1 MKKFNIPK
9 GTQGILLIEQVGVDI
24 EQQEWETREKQEFN
38 PEDVA
43 VDPIIYKNHTG
54 TYTAGSLAETLAKN
68 GYIIFNR
75 KTNDSSKH
83 MLAVQYSDVI
93 VS

>member
-1 MKKFNIPK
+1 MKMFNIPK
-9 GTQGILLIEQVGVDI
+9 GTHGLLLTEQAGIDI
-24 EQQEWETREKQEFN
+24 EQQEWETLIKMEFK

-43 VDPIIYKNHTG
+43 VDPMIYKNHTG
-54 TYTAGSLAETLAKN
+54 VYTAGSLAEKLAKN

-75 KTNDSSKH
+75 KPKDHIKQ